1 MEPKALALTSSPLKF
16 AALGAV
22 LALGLTGCKD
32 AQTAAPA
39 AQEVPEISFLI
50 MEPQSRPIVREL
62 PGRTAPTRIAEVR
75 ARVSGIVIERAFLQ
89 GSEVK
94 AGDVLYRI
102 DPKPFEVELQL
113 QEAAMAKAAAML
125 EQAHQQAKR
134 IETLFQGKS
143 ASQAQ
148 LEQAV
153 SANRQ
158 AEADFQART
167 ADVQRA
173 RLNLEYATVRS
184 PINGRVGGAL
194 VTEGALVGQ
203 NEATHLTTVQQ
214 LDPIYADFT
223 QSITELSQLRR
234 DLERGDIEQVAPETA
249 KVRLVLDDGSIYIH
263 PGKLLFSGA
272 QVEPSTGKV
281 TLRGEFPNPK
291 QELLPGMYVRVQLEQ
306 GIDSDAI
313 AVPSQAIQRNFS
325 GNSEVYVIRDDNVVI
340 AQPVRVGGIIEGQ
353 RLITEGL
360 KKGDRV
366 VVEGFQ
372 KITAGIKVTPIPWT
386 QPATANPAQ
395 RADVAPVVIR

>member
-1 MEPKALALTSSPLKF
+1 MALTSSPLKF

>member
-1 MEPKALALTSSPLKF
+1 MRRLSLPMTSVVLTAF
-16 AALGAV
+16 

-32 AQTAAPA
+32 AQTLGSAQK
-39 AQEVPEISFLI
+39 AQETPEVSFVI
-50 MEPQSRPIVREL
+50 MEPSARQIVREL

-75 ARVSGIVIERAFLQ
+75 ARVSGIVIERAFQQ

-102 DPKPFEVELQL
+102 DPAPFEVELQA
-113 QEAAMAKAAAML
+113 QEAAMAKAAALL

-134 IETLFQGKS
+134 VETLFHGKS

-153 SANRQ
+153 SARRQ
-158 AEADFQART
+158 AEADFQARQ

-173 RLNLEYATVRS
+173 RLNLDFATVRS
-184 PINGRVGGAL
+184 PINGRVGAAL

-203 NEATHLTTVQQ
+203 NESTHLTTVQQ

-223 QSITELSQLRR
+223 QSINELNQLRR
-234 DLERGDIEQVAPETA
+234 DFERGDIEKVAPETA

-263 PGKLLFSGA
+263 AGKLLFSGA
-272 QVEPSTGKV
+272 TVDPTTGKV
-281 TLRGEFPNPK
+281 TLRGEFPNPT

-306 GIDSDAI
+306 GIDHDAI
-313 AVPSQAIQRNFS
+313 AVPQQAIQRNFS
-325 GNSEVYVIRDDNVVI
+325 GASEVYVIRDDNVVI
-340 AQPVRVGGIIEGQ
+340 AQQVRLGPAIDGQ
-353 RLITEGL
+353 WLVTEGL

-372 KITAGIKVTPIPWT
+372 KISVGTKVAPIPWI
-386 QPATANPAQ
+386 QPAGENGAQ
-395 RADVAPVVIR
+395 RADLSPAVIR